1 MKKIYLLSTLFVAL
15 LFTSCVKDE
24 IFVGPASIEQAT
36 VNPAAP
42 QSTETATVSAKVTD
56 LKGVSTV
63 KLYYKES
70 TATDFTAVDMT
81 VGDGRI
87 YSGTIPTFAKD
98 KKVEY
103 YIEVV
108 NSDNLK
114 TLYPKEAPEKLAS
127 YTVGASN
134 IVTLYINEVFSDGTK
149 DATDPDWFEVYN
161 ASEIPVDINGYQ
173 IYDEGIKTS
182 LGTASPKAKRILA
195 NIPVIPAKGY
205 TVIATE
211 YNGEAVT
218 FGLST
223 TGDAVYLEN
232 PSGVLVSSIDFNTI
246 NLVGKKSYGHKPDGT
261 GALTTFTT
269 PTKGASNN
277 NAN

>member
-42 QSTETATVSAKVTD
+42 QSSETATVSAKVTD

-63 KLYYKES
+63 KLYYRES
-70 TATDFTAVDMT
+70 TATNFTAVDMT

-87 YSGTIPTFAKD
+87 YSGTIPTFPKD

-114 TLYPKEAPEKLAS
+114 TLYPKEAPSKTAS

-134 IVTLYINEVFSDGTK
+134 IITLYINEVFSDGTK

-161 ASEIPVDINGYQ
+161 ASEIPVDLKDYQ

-182 LGTASPKAKRILA
+182 LGTASPKAKRVLSSI
-195 NIPVIPAKGY
+195 VIPAKGY
-205 TVIATE
+205 AVITTE
-211 YNGEAVT
+211 YNSEAVT

-223 TGDAVYLEN
+223 SGDAVYLEN
-232 PSGVLVSSIDFNTI
+232 PSGVLVSSLDFNTI
-246 NLVGKKSYGHKPDGT
+246 ALAGKKSYGHKPDGT

-277 NAN
+277 DAN

>member
-1 MKKIYLLSTLFVAL
+1 MDNFFYYYFINAL
-15 LFTSCVKDE
+15 RVK
-24 IFVGPASIEQAT
+24 
-36 VNPAAP
+36 
-42 QSTETATVSAKVTD
+42 D

-98 KKVEY
+98 TKVEY

-114 TLYPKEAPEKLAS
+114 TLYPKEAPAKTAS

-134 IVTLYINEVFSDGTK
+134 IITLHINEVFSDGTK

-161 ASEIPVDINGYQ
+161 ASEIPVDLKDYQ
-173 IYDEGIKTS
+173 IYDERIKTS
-182 LGTASPKAKRILA
+182 LGTKPKRVLSSI
-195 NIPVIPAKGY
+195 VIPAKGY
-205 TVIATE
+205 AVITTE
-211 YNGEAVT
+211 YNAEAVPP

-223 TGDAVYLEN
+223 SGDAVYLEN
-232 PSGVLVSSIDFNTI
+232 PSGVLVASLDFNTI
-246 NLVGKKSYGHKPDGT
+246 ALAGKKSYGHKPDGT
-261 GALTTFTT
+261 GALTIFTT

-277 NAN
+277 DAN

>member
-24 IFVGPASIEQAT
+24 IFVGPASIEQVT

-42 QSTETATVSAKVTD
+42 QSSETATVSAKVTD

-63 KLYYKES
+63 KLFYRASKIS
-70 TATDFTAVDMT
+70 NFTSIDMT
-81 VGDGRI
+81 EQENRI
-87 YSGTIPTFAKD
+87 YSGIIPPSPKD
-98 KKVEY
+98 STVEY

-114 TLYPKEAPEKLAS
+114 TLYPKEAPSKTAS

-134 IVTLYINEVFSDGTK
+134 IITLYINEVFSDGTK

-161 ASEIPVDINGYQ
+161 ASEIPVDLKDYQ

-182 LGTASPKAKRILA
+182 LGTKAKRVLSSI
-195 NIPVIPAKGY
+195 VIPAKGY
-205 TVIATE
+205 AVITTE
-211 YNGEAVT
+211 YNSEAVT

-223 TGDAVYLEN
+223 SGDAVYLEN
-232 PSGVLVSSIDFNTI
+232 PSGVLVSSLDFNTI
-246 NLVGKKSYGHKPDGT
+246 ALAGKKSYGHKPDGT
-261 GALTTFTT
+261 GALTIFTT
-269 PTKGASNN
+269 PTRGTTNN

>member
-24 IFVGPASIEQAT
+24 IFVGPASIEQVTKSPASPNEAAT
-36 VNPAAP
+36 PV
-42 QSTETATVSAKVTD
+42 VSAKITD
-56 LKGVSTV
+56 LKGVTSA
-63 KLYYKES
+63 KLYYRAS
-70 TATDFTAVDMT
+70 TASTFSSVDMT

-87 YSGTIPTFAKD
+87 YSGTIPAFAKD
-98 KKVEY
+98 TKVEY

-108 NSDNLK
+108 NTDNLT
-114 TLYPKEAPEKLAS
+114 TLYPKEAPEKLDS
-127 YTVGASN
+127 YTVGAAP
-134 IVTLYINEVFSDGTK
+134 ILLYINEVYSDGTK
-149 DATDPDWFEVYN
+149 DVTDPDWIEIYNGSEVSVN
-161 ASEIPVDINGYQ
+161 LGGYA
-173 IYDEGIKTS
+173 IYDDGIKTGS
-182 LGTASPKAKRILA
+182 KPKRIIA
-195 NIPVIPAKGY
+195 NGVSIASKSFLVINTDVEPNE
-205 TVIATE
+205 TVL
-211 YNGEAVT
+211 
-218 FGLST
+218 FGLGS